1 MIFPRN
7 ESRFLRFTEPNLEEA
22 GESPFVV
29 VDEGEAEDE
38 DGKRCLTGVEG
49 ALGAEAAG
57 GGVVLPLVVGA
68 VAMGSSL
75 TPLRAGE
82 AGTDGI
88 GVDSAGAGTGAA
100 RAASET
106 GVLASRA
113 AGISG
118 VVVSSF
124 FTSGTTSSTA
134 GTAVGSSALTAS
146 TTGAGTAVGAAFS
159 SSTTGSV
166 TFGASSAGGAGSS
179 FAVVSTVASSTTVGA
194 ASSPT
199 GTVEWVEGSSTLSRT
214 GSART
219 GVVGSSTGRSGA
231 VGSSMVGSGAFSFS
245 VSGGGS
251 GVAKT
256 VSGGGGLGIVLFS
269 GALTGTIM
277 IGTIGATGEDAVSST
292 ISALS
297 CPGIANWPS
306 GFGVGI
312 AI

>member
-1 MIFPRN
+1 LIFPRN

-68 VAMGSSL
+68 ADIVSSL

-88 GVDSAGAGTGAA
+88 GVDSAGAGTGAV

-146 TTGAGTAVGAAFS
+146 TTGAGTTVGAAF

-179 FAVVSTVASSTTVGA
+179 VAVVSTVASSTTVGA

-219 GVVGSSTGRSGA
+219 GVVGSSTGSSGA
-231 VGSSMVGSGAFSFS
+231 VGSWMVGSGAFSFS

-256 VSGGGGLGIVLFS
+256 VSGGGDLGIVLFS

-277 IGTIGATGEDAVSST
+277 IGTIGATGEDADSST

-297 CPGIANWPS
+297 CPGITNWPS